1 MSFSLLRRSFHSI
14 RPLYQEAWTKTSL
27 KKLKKNELLQLAK
40 QHHVQKVMGTKN
52 DIIDQLLLLQEKKNN
67 QDDFDKDWVSAFE
80 SKVAHRTH
88 RKQVAVD
95 EPKPSS
101 KPHPLNDNIFRTKP
115 VTATSE
121 EEETVDQPV
130 IDEFKHIDEK
140 SNDENNHDSS
150 QDEIDQKW
158 VEAFELKVNS
168 RKSKRREQQAEPII
182 NRSIDIES
190 TLEDDIKEVVQN
202 EQDSK
207 KETTKNDQ
215 VKDVVQNVENKAND
229 TVQNVENKAKDAVQ
243 NVENKTNNTLVSSM
257 IGTSLLVWYIGGQ
270 EGFIKIWEFIS
281 S

>member
-52 DIIDQLLLLQEKKNN
+52 DIIDQLLSLQEKKNK
-67 QDDFDKDWVSAFE
+67 QDEFDKDWVNAFE
-80 SKVAHRTH
+80 SKVAHRIH
-88 RKQVAVD
+88 KKQVATD

-115 VTATSE
+115 VTVTSE

-140 SNDENNHDSS
+140 SNHEGS

-168 RKSKRREQQAEPII
+168 RTSKRREQQAEPVI

-190 TLEDDIKEVVQN
+190 TLEDDIKDVVQN

-207 KETTKNDQ
+207 KETAKNDQ
-215 VKDVVQNVENKAND
+215 AKD
-229 TVQNVENKAKDAVQ
+229 TVQNVENKAKDTVQ
-243 NVENKTNNTLVSSM
+243 SVENKANNTLISSM

>member
-52 DIIDQLLLLQEKKNN
+52 DIIDQLLSLKEKKNK
-67 QDDFDKDWVSAFE
+67 QDEFDKDWVNAFE
-80 SKVAHRTH
+80 SKVAHRAH
-88 RKQVAVD
+88 KKQVAAV

-101 KPHPLNDNIFRTKP
+101 KPHPLNDNIFRAKP
-115 VTATSE
+115 VTTTSE

-140 SNDENNHDSS
+140 SNHENNHDESS

-168 RKSKRREQQAEPII
+168 RTSKRREQQAEPVIH
-182 NRSIDIES
+182 RSIDIES
-190 TLEDDIKEVVQN
+190 TLEDDIKDVVQN

-207 KETTKNDQ
+207 KETVKKDQ
-215 VKDVVQNVENKAND
+215 ENKVKD
-229 TVQNVENKAKDAVQ
+229 TVQY
-243 NVENKTNNTLVSSM
+243 VENKTNNTLISSM